1 MDEMVN
7 VETFKFDDKEYLI
20 AEEVT
25 KGNINYYYLMNIK
38 DPTDQLVKKSLKEDP
53 NTLYP
58 LDNDQEFDEAIE
70 LFNRN

>member
-58 LDNDQEFDEAIE
+58 IDNDQEFDEAIE

>member
-25 KGNINYYYLMNIK
+25 KGDINYYYLMNIK